1 MKYVTDKFKNK
12 GDYEDIKVFDKA
24 HDKDPDP
31 EKRTGCSFDDFI
43 ALKGK
48 KNIGEGM
55 DKIIARLADENTDLK
70 GVIDIAH
77 FNDEKKLGSGKE
89 MVDKLTDLISIFQ
102 RPELDFS
109 KNKAEGDDII
119 GDAYEYLMRKFATES
134 GKSKGQFYTPA
145 EVSRILANVVG
156 ISRCTDSSATV
167 CDPACGSGS
176 LLIRAIDA
184 APFPIMGY
192 GQEKES
198 TTAGLAKMNAVL
210 HRKAEI
216 TIKSGNTFSN
226 PQYLDK
232 SDNSILERF
241 NYIVANPPFSMKNW
255 RDGIAGKEYGRFEG
269 YGDMPPEKN
278 GDYAWLMHILKALKS
293 NGKAAVILPH
303 GVLFR
308 GNAEATIREAII
320 KKHWIKGIISL
331 PANLFYG
338 TGIAACVLVIDKE
351 GAANRQGIFMIDA
364 SHGYVKDGNKNRL
377 RERDIYRIITTFNE
391 QITTDPKYARFVLN
405 DEIEKKNEYNLNI
418 TRYIDSTD
426 PEDIQDIYAH
436 IHGGIPAVDIDGLK
450 KYWGVFPS
458 LKTELLTAISEKYY
472 NLNVEH
478 ENIRQTIYKNAEFSE
493 YGEKLDDAFAA
504 WKSKE
509 YPALST
515 LDEDVSARE
524 LIASLA
530 EAILIEFE
538 NLTLI
543 DKYDVYQVL
552 LAYWNEV
559 MNDDVSLIISE
570 PDGYANARATDNIE
584 EEITSGK
591 KKGEMKITGWEG
603 RLIPKNIVIDA
614 FFREEKN
621 AIEEAE
627 NVAAETESQLSDL
640 IESADEDSSLA
651 DVAENGKV
659 KAKDIEAKIAELT
672 QHVETEETIELV
684 NLLELL
690 PMQKKRLQAYL
701 VGHPLCKSVVNEKGN
716 VTKTAIVD
724 RLTIIR
730 TVESIPESLQED
742 VNQLKEALELCGKV
756 SEYNKIVKDLYQ
768 ALDEKCRARYETLT
782 DDEILDLLVN
792 RKWFNSIFS
801 GISDLYAAIS
811 HHLTNRI
818 IELAERYESTL
829 PQLDQWFDVKT
840 RGLSSR
846 AKAKLKEKW
855 GTMQKV
861 YSSRSR
867 LEKVAWD
874 IIQDFN
880 MKPRLMDGN
889 GNAILVADGIPTACK
904 YYEIFQQMGFKKCAI
919 ISSYTPNKGELRTD
933 TVSDEDDT
941 ETFLKYE
948 TYLKMLGLDPSNLP
962 NAGSVQAKVEEFEKE
977 AKRKFVE
984 EPANMKLLIVVAVVT
999 GFEFAF
1005 ACIGKLCGRRQ
1016 NFVSPF
1022 QKLLFGNGV
1031 STDIV
1036 TSWLEN
1042 GHLNLIDV
1050 VDITEGFQCT

>member
-1 MKYVTDKFKNK
+1 
-12 GDYEDIKVFDKA
+12 
-24 HDKDPDP
+24 
-31 EKRTGCSFDDFI
+31 
-43 ALKGK
+43 
-48 KNIGEGM
+48 
-55 DKIIARLADENTDLK
+55 
-70 GVIDIAH
+70 
-77 FNDEKKLGSGKE
+77 

-109 KNKAEGDDII
+109 RNKTEGDDII

-156 ISRCTDSSATV
+156 ISRCTDTSATV

-184 APFPIMGY
+184 APIPIMGY

-241 NYIVANPPFSMKNW
+241 DYIVANPPFSMKNW

-269 YGDMPPEKN
+269 YGDTPPEKN

-364 SHGYVKDGNKNRL
+364 SRGYVKDGNKNRL
-377 RERDIYRIITTFNE
+377 RERDIYRIITTFNQ
-391 QITTDPKYARFVLN
+391 QITTDPKYARFIPN
-405 DEIEKKNEYNLNI
+405 DEIEKKNGYNLNI

-436 IHGGIPAVDIDGLK
+436 IHGGIPAVDIDGLS
-450 KYWGVFPS
+450 KYWEVFPS
-458 LKTELLTAISEKYY
+458 LKAELLTAISEKYY
-472 NLNVEH
+472 SLNVEH
-478 ENIRQTIYKNAEFSE
+478 ENIRQTIYKNAEFSD
-493 YGEKLDDAFAA
+493 YGEKLDEAFAA
-504 WKSKE
+504 WKAKE
-509 YPALST
+509 YPALSS

-524 LIASLA
+524 LIISLA
-530 EAILIEFE
+530 EDILAEFE
-538 NLTLI
+538 HLTLI

-570 PDGYANARATDNIE
+570 PDGYANARVTDNIE
-584 EEITSGK
+584 EEITQGK
-591 KKGEMKITGWEG
+591 NKGEMKVTGWEG
-603 RLIPKNIVIDA
+603 RLIPKAIVIDT

-627 NVAAETESQLSDL
+627 NVVAETESQLSDL
-640 IESADEDSSLA
+640 IESADEESALA

-659 KAKDIEAKIAELT
+659 KTKDLEAKIEELT
-672 QHVETEETIELV
+672 QYVETEETIELE
-684 NLLELL
+684 LLMDQL

-701 VGHPLCKSVVNEKGN
+701 VGHPRCKSALTDKGTVNKSS
-716 VTKTAIVD
+716 IML
-724 RLTIIR
+724 RLLVIR
-730 TVESIPESLQED
+730 TEENIPESLQDD
-742 VNQLKEALELCGKV
+742 VNQLKAALELCGMI
-756 SEYNKIVKDLYQ
+756 SDYNKVVKDLNK
-768 ALDEKCRARYETLT
+768 ALDEKCRARYDSLT
-782 DDEILDLLVN
+782 HEEILELLVN
-792 RKWFNSIFS
+792 KKWFDSIFF
-801 GISDLYAAIS
+801 GIADLYAAIS

-818 IELAERYESTL
+818 IELADRYEDTL
-829 PQLDQWFDVKT
+829 PELDKDTTENEAKVK
-840 RGLSSR
+840 SH
-846 AKAKLKEKW
+846 
-855 GTMQKV
+855 
-861 YSSRSR
+861 
-867 LEKVAWD
+867 LE
-874 IIQDFN
+874 
-880 MKPRLMDGN
+880 R
-889 GNAILVADGIPTACK
+889 
-904 YYEIFQQMGFKKCAI
+904 MGF
-919 ISSYTPNKGELRTD
+919 E
-933 TVSDEDDT
+933 
-941 ETFLKYE
+941 
-948 TYLKMLGLDPSNLP
+948 
-962 NAGSVQAKVEEFEKE
+962 
-977 AKRKFVE
+977 
-984 EPANMKLLIVVAVVT
+984 
-999 GFEFAF
+999 
-1005 ACIGKLCGRRQ
+1005 
-1016 NFVSPF
+1016 
-1022 QKLLFGNGV
+1022 
-1031 STDIV
+1031 
-1036 TSWLEN
+1036 W
-1042 GHLNLIDV
+1042 
-1050 VDITEGFQCT
+1050 

>member
-1 MKYVTDKFKNK
+1 MAVKKTQLYASLWASCDKLRGGMDSSEYKDYILTLLFMKYVTDKFKNK
-12 GDYEDIKVFDKA
+12 GAYEDIKVFDKA

-43 ALKGK
+43 VLKGK

-109 KNKAEGDDII
+109 RNKAEGDDII

-156 ISRCTDSSATV
+156 ISRCTDTGATV
-167 CDPACGSGS
+167 CD
-176 LLIRAIDA
+176 IDA
-184 APFPIMGY
+184 APISIMGY

-241 NYIVANPPFSMKNW
+241 DYIVANPPFSMKNW

-269 YGDMPPEKN
+269 YGDTPPEKN
-278 GDYAWLMHILKALKS
+278 GDYAWLMHILKALKA

-364 SHGYVKDGNKNRL
+364 SRGYVKDGNKNRL

-391 QITTDPKYARFVLN
+391 QITTDPKYARFVPN
-405 DEIEKKNEYNLNI
+405 DEIEKKNGYNLNI

-436 IHGGIPAVDIDGLK
+436 IHGGIPAVDIDSLS
-450 KYWGVFPS
+450 KYWEVFPS
-458 LKTELLTAISEKYY
+458 LKAELLTAISDKYY
-472 NLNVEH
+472 SLNVEH

-493 YGEKLDDAFAA
+493 YGEKLDEAFAA
-504 WKSKE
+504 WKAKE
-509 YPALST
+509 SPALSS

-524 LIASLA
+524 LIVSLA
-530 EAILIEFE
+530 EDILAEFE
-538 NLTLI
+538 HLTLI

-570 PDGYANARATDNIE
+570 SDGYANARATDNIE
-584 EEITSGK
+584 EEITQGK
-591 KKGEMKITGWEG
+591 NKGEMKVTGWEG
-603 RLIPKNIVIDA
+603 RLIPKAIVIDA

-621 AIEEAE
+621 AIKEAE
-627 NVAAETESQLSDL
+627 NVVAETESLLSDL
-640 IESADEDSSLA
+640 IESADEESALA
-651 DVAENGKV
+651 DVAVNGKV
-659 KAKDIEAKIAELT
+659 KAKDVEAKIEELT
-672 QHVETEETIELV
+672 QHVETEETIELE
-684 NLLELL
+684 LLMNQL

-701 VGHPLCKSVVNEKGN
+701 VGHPLCKSALTDKGTVNKSS
-716 VTKTAIVD
+716 IML
-724 RLTIIR
+724 RLLVIR
-730 TVESIPESLQED
+730 TEESIPESLQDD
-742 VNQLKEALELCGKV
+742 VNQLKATLELCGKV
-756 SEYNKIVKDLYQ
+756 SDYNKIVKELNK
-768 ALDEKCRARYETLT
+768 ALDEKCRARYEKFT
-782 DDEILDLLVN
+782 DNEILDLLVN
-792 RKWFNSIFS
+792 KKWFDSIFA
-801 GISDLYAAIS
+801 GITDLYAAIS

-829 PQLDQWFDVKT
+829 PQLESDTTEYEAKVK
-840 RGLSSR
+840 SH
-846 AKAKLKEKW
+846 
-855 GTMQKV
+855 
-861 YSSRSR
+861 
-867 LEKVAWD
+867 LE
-874 IIQDFN
+874 
-880 MKPRLMDGN
+880 R
-889 GNAILVADGIPTACK
+889 
-904 YYEIFQQMGFKKCAI
+904 MGFK
-919 ISSYTPNKGELRTD
+919 
-933 TVSDEDDT
+933 
-941 ETFLKYE
+941 
-948 TYLKMLGLDPSNLP
+948 
-962 NAGSVQAKVEEFEKE
+962 
-977 AKRKFVE
+977 
-984 EPANMKLLIVVAVVT
+984 
-999 GFEFAF
+999 
-1005 ACIGKLCGRRQ
+1005 
-1016 NFVSPF
+1016 
-1022 QKLLFGNGV
+1022 
-1031 STDIV
+1031 
-1036 TSWLEN
+1036 W
-1042 GHLNLIDV
+1042 
-1050 VDITEGFQCT
+1050 

>member
-1 MKYVTDKFKNK
+1 
-12 GDYEDIKVFDKA
+12 
-24 HDKDPDP
+24 
-31 EKRTGCSFDDFI
+31 
-43 ALKGK
+43 
-48 KNIGEGM
+48 
-55 DKIIARLADENTDLK
+55 
-70 GVIDIAH
+70 
-77 FNDEKKLGSGKE
+77 

-109 KNKAEGDDII
+109 RNKAEGDDII

-156 ISRCTDSSATV
+156 ISRCTDTSATV

-184 APFPIMGY
+184 APIPIMGY

-241 NYIVANPPFSMKNW
+241 DYIVANPPFSMKNW

-269 YGDMPPEKN
+269 YGDTPPEKN

-331 PANLFYG
+331 PTNLFYG

-364 SHGYVKDGNKNRL
+364 SRGYVKDGNKNRL

-391 QITTDPKYARFVLN
+391 QITTDPKYARFVPN
-405 DEIEKKNEYNLNI
+405 DEIEKKNGYNLNI

-436 IHGGIPAVDIDGLK
+436 IHGGIPAVDIDSLS
-450 KYWGVFPS
+450 KYWDAFPS
-458 LKTELLTAISEKYY
+458 LKAELLTAISEKYY
-472 NLNVEH
+472 SLNVEH

-493 YGEKLDDAFAA
+493 YGEKLDEAFAA
-504 WKSKE
+504 WKAKE
-509 YPALST
+509 YPALSS

-524 LIASLA
+524 LIVSLA
-530 EAILIEFE
+530 EDILAEFE
-538 NLTLI
+538 HLTLI

-584 EEITSGK
+584 EEITQGK
-591 KKGEMKITGWEG
+591 NKGEMKVTGWEG
-603 RLIPKNIVIDA
+603 RLIPKAIVIDA

-627 NVAAETESQLSDL
+627 NVVAETESLLSDL
-640 IESADEDSSLA
+640 VESADEESALA

-659 KAKDIEAKIAELT
+659 KAKDLEAKIEELT
-672 QHVETEETIELV
+672 QHVETEET
-684 NLLELL
+684 LELELLMDQL

-701 VGHPLCKSVVNEKGN
+701 VGHPLCESAVTEKGT
-716 VTKTAIVD
+716 VTKSSIML
-724 RLTIIR
+724 RLFIIR
-730 TVESIPESLQED
+730 TVESVPESLQDD
-742 VNQLKEALELCGKV
+742 VNQLRQALDLCGKV
-756 SEYNKIVKDLYQ
+756 SDYNKVVKDLNK
-768 ALDEKCRARYETLT
+768 ALDEKCRARYDSLT
-782 DDEILDLLVN
+782 DEEILDLLVN
-792 RKWFNSIFS
+792 KKWFDSIFS
-801 GISDLYAAIS
+801 GIADLYAAIS
-811 HHLTNRI
+811 HRLTNRI
-818 IELAERYESTL
+818 IELAERYENTL
-829 PQLDQWFDVKT
+829 PELDKNTTEYEAKVK
-840 RGLSSR
+840 SH
-846 AKAKLKEKW
+846 
-855 GTMQKV
+855 
-861 YSSRSR
+861 
-867 LEKVAWD
+867 LE
-874 IIQDFN
+874 
-880 MKPRLMDGN
+880 R
-889 GNAILVADGIPTACK
+889 
-904 YYEIFQQMGFKKCAI
+904 MGFK
-919 ISSYTPNKGELRTD
+919 
-933 TVSDEDDT
+933 
-941 ETFLKYE
+941 
-948 TYLKMLGLDPSNLP
+948 
-962 NAGSVQAKVEEFEKE
+962 
-977 AKRKFVE
+977 
-984 EPANMKLLIVVAVVT
+984 
-999 GFEFAF
+999 
-1005 ACIGKLCGRRQ
+1005 
-1016 NFVSPF
+1016 
-1022 QKLLFGNGV
+1022 
-1031 STDIV
+1031 
-1036 TSWLEN
+1036 W
-1042 GHLNLIDV
+1042 
-1050 VDITEGFQCT
+1050 

>member
-1 MKYVTDKFKNK
+1 MAVKKTQLYASLWASCDKLRGGMDSSEYKDYILTLLFMKYVTDKFKNK
-12 GDYEDIKVFDKA
+12 GAYEDIKVFDKA

-109 KNKAEGDDII
+109 RNKAEGDDII

-156 ISRCTDSSATV
+156 ISRCTDTSATV

-184 APFPIMGY
+184 APIPIMGY

-241 NYIVANPPFSMKNW
+241 DYIVANPPFSMKNW

-269 YGDMPPEKN
+269 YGDTPPEKN

-308 GNAEATIREAII
+308 GNAEAII

-364 SHGYVKDGNKNRL
+364 SRGYVKDGNKNRL

-391 QITTDPKYARFVLN
+391 QITTDPKYARFVPN
-405 DEIEKKNEYNLNI
+405 DEIEKKNGYNLNI

-436 IHGGIPAVDIDGLK
+436 IHGGIPAVDIDSLS
-450 KYWGVFPS
+450 KYWDVFPS
-458 LKTELLTAISEKYY
+458 LKAELLSAISDKYY
-472 NLNVEH
+472 SLNVKH
-478 ENIRQTIYKNAEFSE
+478 ENIRQTIYKNAEFSD
-493 YGEKLDDAFAA
+493 YGEKLDEAFAA

-509 YPALST
+509 YSVLSA

-524 LIASLA
+524 LIVSLA
-530 EAILIEFE
+530 EDILAEFE
-538 NLTLI
+538 HLTLI

-584 EEITSGK
+584 EEITQGK
-591 KKGEMKITGWEG
+591 NKGEMKVTGWEG
-603 RLIPKNIVIDA
+603 RLIPKAIVIDA

-621 AIEEAE
+621 SIEEAE
-627 NVAAETESQLSDL
+627 NVVAETESLLSDL
-640 IESADEDSSLA
+640 VESADEESALA

-659 KAKDIEAKIAELT
+659 KAKDLEAKIEELT
-672 QHVETEETIELV
+672 QHVETEETIELE
-684 NLLELL
+684 LLMDQL

-701 VGHPLCKSVVNEKGN
+701 VGHPLCESAVTEKGT
-716 VTKTAIVD
+716 VTKSSIML
-724 RLTIIR
+724 RLFIIR
-730 TVESIPESLQED
+730 TVESVPESLQDD
-742 VNQLKEALELCGKV
+742 VNQLRQALDLCGKV
-756 SEYNKIVKDLYQ
+756 SDYNKVVKDLNK
-768 ALDEKCRARYETLT
+768 ALDEKCRARYDSLT
-782 DDEILDLLVN
+782 DEDIKNLLVN
-792 RKWFNSIFS
+792 KKWFDSIFS
-801 GISDLYAAIS
+801 GIADLYAAIS
-811 HHLTNRI
+811 HRLTNRI
-818 IELAERYESTL
+818 VELAERYENTL
-829 PQLDQWFDVKT
+829 PELDKDTTEYEAKVK
-840 RGLSSR
+840 SH
-846 AKAKLKEKW
+846 
-855 GTMQKV
+855 
-861 YSSRSR
+861 
-867 LEKVAWD
+867 LE
-874 IIQDFN
+874 
-880 MKPRLMDGN
+880 R
-889 GNAILVADGIPTACK
+889 
-904 YYEIFQQMGFKKCAI
+904 MGFK
-919 ISSYTPNKGELRTD
+919 
-933 TVSDEDDT
+933 
-941 ETFLKYE
+941 
-948 TYLKMLGLDPSNLP
+948 
-962 NAGSVQAKVEEFEKE
+962 
-977 AKRKFVE
+977 
-984 EPANMKLLIVVAVVT
+984 
-999 GFEFAF
+999 
-1005 ACIGKLCGRRQ
+1005 
-1016 NFVSPF
+1016 
-1022 QKLLFGNGV
+1022 
-1031 STDIV
+1031 
-1036 TSWLEN
+1036 W
-1042 GHLNLIDV
+1042 
-1050 VDITEGFQCT
+1050 

>member
-1 MKYVTDKFKNK
+1 
-12 GDYEDIKVFDKA
+12 
-24 HDKDPDP
+24 
-31 EKRTGCSFDDFI
+31 
-43 ALKGK
+43 
-48 KNIGEGM
+48 M

-109 KNKAEGDDII
+109 RNKAEGDDII

-156 ISRCTDSSATV
+156 ISRCTDTSATV

-184 APFPIMGY
+184 APIPIMGY

-241 NYIVANPPFSMKNW
+241 DYIVANPPFSMKNW

-269 YGDMPPEKN
+269 YGDTPPEKN

-308 GNAEATIREAII
+308 GNSEATIREAII

-364 SHGYVKDGNKNRL
+364 SRGYVKDGNKNRL

-391 QITTDPKYARFVLN
+391 QITTDPKYARFVPN
-405 DEIEKKNEYNLNI
+405 DEIEKKNGYNLNI

-436 IHGGIPAVDIDGLK
+436 IHGGIPAVDIDSLS
-450 KYWGVFPS
+450 KYWDVFPS
-458 LKTELLTAISEKYY
+458 LKAELLTAISEKYY
-472 NLNVEH
+472 SLNVEH

-493 YGEKLDDAFAA
+493 YGEKLDEAFAA
-504 WKSKE
+504 WKAKE
-509 YPALST
+509 YPTLSS

-524 LIASLA
+524 LIVSLA
-530 EAILIEFE
+530 EDILAEFE
-538 NLTLI
+538 HLTLI

-584 EEITSGK
+584 EEITQGK
-591 KKGEMKITGWEG
+591 NKGEMKVTGWEG
-603 RLIPKNIVIDA
+603 RLIPKAIVIDA

-627 NVAAETESQLSDL
+627 NVVAETESLLSDL
-640 IESADEDSSLA
+640 VESADEESALA

-659 KAKDIEAKIAELT
+659 KAKDLEAKIEELT
-672 QHVETEETIELV
+672 QHVETEET
-684 NLLELL
+684 LELELLMDQL

-701 VGHPLCKSVVNEKGN
+701 VGHPLCESAVTEKGT
-716 VTKTAIVD
+716 VTKSSIMM
-724 RLTIIR
+724 RLFIIR
-730 TVESIPESLQED
+730 TVESVPESLQDD
-742 VNQLKEALELCGKV
+742 VNQLRQALALCGKV
-756 SEYNKIVKDLYQ
+756 SDYNKVVKDLNK
-768 ALDEKCRARYETLT
+768 ALDEKCRARYDSLT
-782 DDEILDLLVN
+782 DEEILDLLVN
-792 RKWFNSIFS
+792 KKWFDSIFS
-801 GISDLYAAIS
+801 GIADLYAAIS
-811 HHLTNRI
+811 HRLTNRI
-818 IELAERYESTL
+818 IELAERYENTL
-829 PQLDQWFDVKT
+829 PELDKDTTEYEAKVK
-840 RGLSSR
+840 SH
-846 AKAKLKEKW
+846 
-855 GTMQKV
+855 
-861 YSSRSR
+861 
-867 LEKVAWD
+867 LE
-874 IIQDFN
+874 
-880 MKPRLMDGN
+880 R
-889 GNAILVADGIPTACK
+889 
-904 YYEIFQQMGFKKCAI
+904 MGFK
-919 ISSYTPNKGELRTD
+919 
-933 TVSDEDDT
+933 
-941 ETFLKYE
+941 
-948 TYLKMLGLDPSNLP
+948 
-962 NAGSVQAKVEEFEKE
+962 
-977 AKRKFVE
+977 
-984 EPANMKLLIVVAVVT
+984 
-999 GFEFAF
+999 
-1005 ACIGKLCGRRQ
+1005 
-1016 NFVSPF
+1016 
-1022 QKLLFGNGV
+1022 
-1031 STDIV
+1031 
-1036 TSWLEN
+1036 W
-1042 GHLNLIDV
+1042 
-1050 VDITEGFQCT
+1050 